1 MAESTIISTVQRY
14 LSGLPT
20 VGVREF
26 QEDDTSPL
34 IHMARKEGI
43 VIRPL
48 KADGE
53 GGVMV
58 AEDCSEYAE
67 ERE

>member
-1 MAESTIISTVQRY
+1 
-14 LSGLPT
+14 
-20 VGVREF
+20 
-26 QEDDTSPL
+26 
-34 IHMARKEGI
+34 MARKEGI